1 MRLTARLPP
10 MRTLARSLAV
20 ALALLSA
27 GCTSEDPAP
36 SVEGNAPPLPGRVT
50 CGNVSAPSFP
60 LAVLNQAGAVD
71 PGGDAPAAVLQALI
85 RESEGLP
92 EEGWIRAAQTADT
105 VLFVARGG
113 GVPWS
118 MATFTLVDGIWN
130 ADAHGQC
137 HLQPEV
143 PDGVDLAVFRLAP
156 GVELTP
162 ELTEVDLRV
171 SELAC
176 NSGQDAHGRI
186 RVLDLIPAVDTVTV
200 ILATVPRL
208 GGHDCP
214 GNPETAFTLELPEPL
229 GDRMLL
235 DGSEVPP
242 RDATLC
248 SARICPVP

>member
-1 MRLTARLPP
+1 MRHLVLVLVLTA
-10 MRTLARSLAV
+10 
-20 ALALLSA
+20 
-27 GCTSEDPAP
+27 GCAAETPRPSSSDAP
-36 SVEGNAPPLPGRVT
+36 EPPLPDRVT
-50 CGNVSAPSFP
+50 CGNVAAPSFP
-60 LAVLNQAGAVD
+60 LAMLSQAGGVD
-71 PGGDAPAAVLQALI
+71 PGEDAPAAVLHALI

-92 EEGWIRAAQTADT
+92 DTGWIRAAQTEDT

-118 MATFTLVDGIWN
+118 MAVFSQVDGIWN
-130 ADAHGQC
+130 ADRSGQC

-162 ELTEVDLRV
+162 ELTEVELRV

-176 NSGQDAHGRI
+176 NSGRDARGRI
-186 RVLDLIPAVDTVTV
+186 QVLDLVPGGDTVTV
-200 ILATVPRL
+200 ILATVPRP
-208 GGHDCP
+208 GAHDCP
-214 GNPETAFTLELPEPL
+214 GNPETPFTLQLPEPL
-229 GDRMLL
+229 GDRLLL

-248 SARICPVP
+248 PARICPAP